1 MEKGFGEVENRVSD
15 AHQRPESRPASEQA
29 SIEAPERSR
38 GETRKERVRGE
49 HCLNVYVS
57 YELKSR
63 LSGLA
68 EKYGLS
74 LADVVRQ
81 LIKAGI
87 PVFESLS
94 VSQEELI
101 SGFVQLLRKSRS
113 MGELKK

>member
-1 MEKGFGEVENRVSD
+1 MEENFAEVENRISD
-15 AHQRPESRPASEQA
+15 SNRRPELDPALERA
-29 SIEAPERSR
+29 SPR
-38 GETRKERVRGE
+38 RKEKPRGE
-49 HCLNVYVS
+49 HCLNAYVS

-81 LIKAGI
+81 VVKAGI

-94 VSQEELI
+94 ASQEELI
-101 SGFVQLLRKSRS
+101 SGFVQMLRKSRS